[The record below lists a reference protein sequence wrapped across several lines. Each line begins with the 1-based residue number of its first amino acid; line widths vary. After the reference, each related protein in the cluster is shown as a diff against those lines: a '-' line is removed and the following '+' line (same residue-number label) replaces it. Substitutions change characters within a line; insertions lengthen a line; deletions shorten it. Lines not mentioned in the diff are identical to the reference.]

1 LLNGQWKTYTL
12 RGTLVNFQTFKGDS
26 LNGISRDYWIDGKTV
41 MSEREFFNGN
51 NKFLAREFGKN
62 GRLESEIP
70 YEDGT
75 VRETKT
81 YVDGE
86 ARNNQDK

>member
-1 LLNGQWKTYTL
+1 M
-12 RGTLVNFQTFKGDS
+12 VNFQTFKGDS